1 MIAGQLRFFISLYL
15 FSLDQMNKYLFLL
28 FLFAMGGLVSCTQTN
43 DVNLLKQ
50 AETCVESDPDNAL
63 QLLNLLE
70 NSELLRGK
78 ESADYA
84 LLLTQ
89 ALDKNYLDSLQSDSL
104 IKIAVDY
111 YKGSGDYV
119 KAGKSYY
126 YYGKIMVVKGKVSEA
141 MEAFLKALTFLKET
155 KEYKLQGLIFEHIG
169 YLNLGQ
175 GMYEQSIDNYRKS
188 IHYYE
193 LAGDSIGEVYGCR
206 NVARGHYASQDYDSA
221 YWYANRGLLLLSD
234 TTNQVRSSLFQLL
247 GLIVKDEGKYSQ
259 AIDYFIS
266 AIESNKNVN
275 DGLRYYLS
283 LGCAYMDIGQ
293 FALAERC
300 FEHCKNVNDV
310 FISSGAYNYLY
321 LLKKKESNYEQA
333 LSYKELSDSILNI
346 VRNNELSSQLLA
358 LQKKYEADR
367 LIMENSQIRLE
378 KENQAYFYSVIMLII
393 SGVSFWLIKRYKKK
407 NLRNIE
413 ALRRNERILKEYACR
428 ITGLELEGEQERE
441 AKKEVIG
448 KLNRKILELTSEN
461 KRIRDNS
468 CVEALFVLG
477 ELKEGKLIVENMKMS
492 ERQSIFDF
500 LDLVYANF
508 VSRIK
513 TDFELTKGDLLL
525 AALIKLG
532 FSSKQLMIVFDCEMK
547 SVYKSKQR
555 LKSHLKLE
563 KEDSLEEMIAF
574 Y

>member
-1 MIAGQLRFFISLYL
+1 
-15 FSLDQMNKYLFLL
+15 MNKYLFCI
-28 FLFAMGGLVSCTQTN
+28 FLFIGGGFVSCKQTN
-43 DVNLLKQ
+43 SDVELLEQ
-50 AETCVESDPDNAL
+50 VERCVEVYPDSAM
-63 QLLNLLE
+63 QLLNLLQYPE
-70 NSELLRGK
+70 KLRGK

-141 MEAFLKALTFLKET
+141 MEAFLKALTFLKEM

-175 GMYEQSIDNYRKS
+175 GMHEQSIDNYRKS

-275 DGLRYYLS
+275 DGLCYYLS

-393 SGVSFWLIKRYKKK
+393 SGVSFWLIKKYKKK

-413 ALRRNERILKEYACR
+413 ALRRNERILEEYACR

>member
-1 MIAGQLRFFISLYL
+1 MRKLIYT
-15 FSLDQMNKYLFLL
+15 
-28 FLFAMGGLVSCTQTN
+28 VS
-43 DVNLLKQ
+43 
-50 AETCVESDPDNAL
+50 
-63 QLLNLLE
+63 
-70 NSELLRGK
+70 LRGQR
-78 ESADYA
+78 SW
-84 LLLTQ
+84 LGQ
-89 ALDKNYLDSLQSDSL
+89 V
-104 IKIAVDY
+104 I
-111 YKGSGDYV
+111 
-119 KAGKSYY
+119 
-126 YYGKIMVVKGKVSEA
+126 KVSSKL
-141 MEAFLKALTFLKET
+141 AFLITLNFLP
-155 KEYKLQGLIFEHIG
+155 
-169 YLNLGQ
+169 
-175 GMYEQSIDNYRKS
+175 
-188 IHYYE
+188 
-193 LAGDSIGEVYGCR
+193 
-206 NVARGHYASQDYDSA
+206 
-221 YWYANRGLLLLSD
+221 D
-234 TTNQVRSSLFQLL
+234 TS
-247 GLIVKDEGKYSQ
+247 
-259 AIDYFIS
+259 
-266 AIESNKNVN
+266 
-275 DGLRYYLS
+275 
-283 LGCAYMDIGQ
+283 
-293 FALAERC
+293 
-300 FEHCKNVNDV
+300 
-310 FISSGAYNYLY
+310 
-321 LLKKKESNYEQA
+321 
-333 LSYKELSDSILNI
+333 

>member
-1 MIAGQLRFFISLYL
+1 
-15 FSLDQMNKYLFLL
+15 MNKYLFCI
-28 FLFAMGGLVSCTQTN
+28 FLFIGGGFVSCKQTN
-43 DVNLLKQ
+43 SDVELLEQ
-50 AETCVESDPDNAL
+50 VERCVEVYPDSAM
-63 QLLNLLE
+63 QLLNLLQYPE
-70 NSELLRGK
+70 KLRGK

-141 MEAFLKALTFLKET
+141 MEAFLKALTFLKEM

-175 GMYEQSIDNYRKS
+175 GMHEQSIDNYRKS

-393 SGVSFWLIKRYKKK
+393 SGVSFWLIKKYKKK

-413 ALRRNERILKEYACR
+413 ALRRNERILEEYACR

-500 LDLVYANF
+500 FGSGLC
-508 VSRIK
+508 
-513 TDFELTKGDLLL
+513 
-525 AALIKLG
+525 KLR
-532 FSSKQLMIVFDCEMK
+532 FSNKNRF
-547 SVYKSKQR
+547 
-555 LKSHLKLE
+555 
-563 KEDSLEEMIAF
+563 
-574 Y
+574 